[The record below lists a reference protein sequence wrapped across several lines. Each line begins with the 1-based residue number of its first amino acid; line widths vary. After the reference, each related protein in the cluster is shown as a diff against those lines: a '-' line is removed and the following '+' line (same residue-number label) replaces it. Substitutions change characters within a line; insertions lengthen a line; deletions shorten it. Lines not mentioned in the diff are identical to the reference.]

1 VIAEVF
7 DIDIPVR
14 GPAFDEIAA
23 IAARV
28 TGRPA

>member
-7 DIDIPVR
+7 DVEIPTS
-14 GPAFDEIAA
+14 GPQFDEIAA

-28 TGRPA
+28 SGR